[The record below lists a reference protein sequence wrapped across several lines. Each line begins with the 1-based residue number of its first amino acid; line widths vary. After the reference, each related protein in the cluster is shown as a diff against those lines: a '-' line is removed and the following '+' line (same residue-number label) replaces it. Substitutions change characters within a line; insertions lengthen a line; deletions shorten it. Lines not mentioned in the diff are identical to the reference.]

1 MTEKVIRIILVVL
14 IVAAMLWAAGMYIGI
29 RFVYNTVDYVVDNLA
44 NRSGLSPFLVRGLV
58 ILVTIPFFLAVAKFT
73 GNVIE
78 LVNMGWTTPLV
89 FYRKPYGI
97 VIIVY
102 VAMFFVAMY
111 LASLDAYAYKYCA
124 ETPEGIWTSD
134 APGKDP
140 VYGMES
146 KSCSP
151 LQIKGLRNGNGKLAA
166 PHEVHVANGNTYTWF
181 NGVTAQPMVWYD
193 SVNGDYRFFDRS
205 GNDPNTGQALKPVTP
220 QFVEQL
226 KQHEASKEESRQ
238 RSAAEEAARS
248 AAAKETADLQTFAGE
263 AQKEFE
269 SGNYVAAKETCD
281 QVLKRDARN
290 EPCKTIQQHAN
301 VKVAQQLVSEGQA
314 HLERGEI
321 NEALWNAEKAIKLD
335 PANPNAAKLKQFA
348 LQMKPHE
355 LN

>member
-1 MTEKVIRIILVVL
+1 MTEKIGRIVLVVAV
-14 IVAAMLWAAGMYIGI
+14 VAALLWLAGMYIGTK
-29 RFVYNTVDYVVDNLA
+29 FVYNTVDYVVDSLS

-58 ILVTIPFFLAVAKFT
+58 ILLTIPFFWAVAKFT

-78 LVNMGWTTPLV
+78 LLNLGWTTPLA

-102 VAMFFVAMY
+102 VGIFFITMY
-111 LASLDAYAYKYCA
+111 MASLDAYAYKFCA

-146 KSCSP
+146 KPCLP
-151 LQIKGLRNGNGKLAA
+151 LQIKELRNGKGKLAA
-166 PHEVHVANGNTYTWF
+166 PHEIHIANVNTYTWF
-181 NGVTAQPMVWYD
+181 NGVTAQPLAWYD
-193 SVNGDYRFFDRS
+193 SVNGDYRFFDRP

-220 QFVEQL
+220 QFVQQL
-226 KQHEASKEESRQ
+226 KQQEASKEESRK
-238 RSAAEEAARS
+238 RTAEEETARS
-248 AAAKETADLQTFAGE
+248 ATAKETADLQTFAGE

-269 SGNYVAAKETCD
+269 IGNYVAAKEACD

-301 VKVAQQLVSEGQA
+301 VKVAQQLVSEGQE

-321 NEALWNAEKAIKLD
+321 DEALWNAEKAIKLD
-335 PANPNAAKLKQFA
+335 PSNPNATKLKQFA
-348 LQMKPHE
+348 LQMKPHG